1 MPTNLSSS
9 YSSLFEPLLAL
20 SSLLLRRLSA
30 AVRHHRG
37 RNTPPASSDVPP
49 PPPPSSS
56 PLELDR
62 LYGRTVVV
70 DVDAWLL
77 LPAVDAFTFFMVVAV
92 EAGGFLRGLLLLLVY
107 PLLCLLLGDGDGGGG
122 ARARA
127 MATVALVGLEE
138 REVAR
143 VGRAVMPR
151 FLMAAAAAEGAEAV
165 RAARR
170 SVAVSA
176 TLPRVMVEAFLR
188 EHVGVDAVVGPEL
201 RSVAGVVAG
210 IMDDADAARVAAR
223 RLRALLGDEMDQGEA
238 DGAGAAVGLVGEGRS
253 GGTVHYLFSR
263 YYCKEKSKWR
273 PLPRRRE
280 YPRPLVFHDGR
291 LAFPPTPS
299 AALAMYAYLPFG
311 VALAV
316 SRIIALSL
324 LPYGRATFLV
334 GALTGVHY
342 RLVGAGHDAA
352 GGGGGGRLYVCNHR
366 TLLDPI
372 VVAAALGKP
381 VTAVT
386 YSLSRVSEM
395 IAPIRTA
402 RLTRDREEDRR
413 SMAALLARGDLVVCP
428 EGTTCREG
436 YLLRFSPLFAEL
448 GADVNPVA
456 LDARVDMFHGTST
469 TPAAKWMD
477 PFYFMMN
484 PKPSYRVEF
493 LPRAAPAPAA
503 EDGGDSIRVANRV
516 QRQIGEALGFELT
529 GMTRKDKYMMLAG
542 NEGVVAAAAAAAATI
557 KASR

>member
-143 VGRAVMPR
+143 
-151 FLMAAAAAEGAEAV
+151 
-165 RAARR
+165 
-170 SVAVSA
+170 
-176 TLPRVMVEAFLR
+176 AFLR

-263 YYCKEKSKWR
+263 YYCKETFTATEADKRRWR
-273 PLPRRRE
+273 PLPPGGE
-280 YPRPLVFHDGR
+280 CGGVKPLVFHDGR

-352 GGGGGGRLYVCNHR
+352 AGGGGGRLY
-366 TLLDPI
+366 
-372 VVAAALGKP
+372 
-381 VTAVT
+381 
-386 YSLSRVSEM
+386 
-395 IAPIRTA
+395 
-402 RLTRDREEDRR
+402 
-413 SMAALLARGDLVVCP
+413 
-428 EGTTCREG
+428 GTKCREG